1 VAKRVFQEK
10 GLTIPYKVGTMIEV
24 PRAAITADEIAKQ
37 AEFFS
42 FGTNDLTQTTFGF
55 SRDDSGKFICL
66 RVLSPRL
73 PVIDQVIAKSLYLL
87 TNPRPSIDIDHDMLF
102 KVAFLGSDPE
112 IEWPWIKSISLATLG
127 DDFSSLIGVDFA
139 VKRIET
145 MDHVIKLQMWYL
157 NCVNRF
163 KSVGARYIHGAM
175 GGVVLWNAS
184 EDPSKIG
191 DLQRSINDFYFCN
204 ERSMPT
210 IIIGLCDDANGRKGD
225 EEAPEVGEDIA
236 RRNNIPFFRCELGH
250 PSTTEAPLKY
260 LANTILKMTSACAS
274 R

>member
-1 VAKRVFQEK
+1 MRNQN
-10 GLTIPYKVGTMIEV
+10 IEV
-24 PRAAITADEIAKQ
+24 EKRALALLKRILEENRQSFRLEDGALNVTAQNGVKYSIDTKSA
-37 AEFFS
+37 
-42 FGTNDLTQTTFGF
+42 
-55 SRDDSGKFICL
+55 RVYDDSGKFICL

-87 TNPRPSIDIDHDMLF
+87 TNPRPSIGIDHDMLF

-184 EDPSKIG
+184 EDPGKIV

-210 IIIGLCDDANGRKGD
+210 IIIGLCDDTNGCNGD
-225 EEAPEVGEDIA
+225 ERALEAGEDIA
-236 RRNNIPFFRCELGH
+236 RRNNIPFFKCELGH

-260 LANTILKMTSACAS
+260 LANIIIKMTNVCAS
-274 R
+274 G